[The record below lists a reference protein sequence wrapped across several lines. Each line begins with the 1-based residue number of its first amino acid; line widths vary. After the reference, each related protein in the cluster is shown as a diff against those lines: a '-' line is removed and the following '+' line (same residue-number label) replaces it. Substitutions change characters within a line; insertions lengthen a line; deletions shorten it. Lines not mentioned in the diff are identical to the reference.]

1 MDFVKPITAA
11 FDVEYA
17 QRSGTPF
24 EEVLNIICK
33 QYTIHILHKMLYDIG
48 YINDIKL
55 NIIRRNNIKKKE
67 IFYDIVP

>member
-1 MDFVKPITAA
+1 MDFVRPITAA

-33 QYTIHILHKMLYDIG
+33 IQFLFCRKFYIIDI
-48 YINDIKL
+48 IL
-55 NIIRRNNIKKKE
+55 NIIRGNNIYKR
-67 IFYDIVP
+67 DIL

>member
-1 MDFVKPITAA
+1 MDFVRPITAA

-33 QYTIHILHKMLYDIG
+33 KYTIYILQKSIEDILYKI
-48 YINDIKL
+48 YQTF
-55 NIIRRNNIKKKE
+55 
-67 IFYDIVP
+67 IFNFSI

>member
-24 EEVLNIICK
+24 REVLNVAPSILMENMGV
-33 QYTIHILHKMLYDIG
+33 TLSHDHTVIHNVY
-48 YINDIKL
+48 
-55 NIIRRNNIKKKE
+55 NIKH
-67 IFYDIVP
+67 